1 MTRLAVVA
9 LCLTACASAST
20 GPLRRSPPPTSAS
33 LQAQVSDAVQLASDS
48 LALEPGESSQVDR
61 VEELGPNLLRV
72 HFGIVGPRSKRRLV
86 VALDPAQRKVVSV
99 ASPADDLLGVAKPKE
114 SP

>member
-1 MTRLAVVA
+1 MTRIAVVA

-20 GPLRRSPPPTSAS
+20 GPLRRSPPPSSAA

-48 LALEPGESSQVDR
+48 LTLGPGESSQVDR
-61 VEELGPNLLRV
+61 VEELGPNLFRV
-72 HFGIVGPRSKRRLV
+72 HFGIVGPRSARRLV
-86 VALDPAQRKVVSV
+86 VALDTRQRKVMSI
-99 ASPADDLLGVAKPKE
+99 AAPDDALGVAKTKE